1 MSTKEDLKKLADYI
15 FPNAKD
21 WKEFVEKYPKRNL
34 KEGAEVTRFAPSPT
48 GFIHIGGLYTA
59 IITEKIANETDGVFI
74 LRIEDTD
81 QKREVKDGIE
91 GIINSLNDFDI
102 HPDEGAVCIKD
113 GEIVEKG
120 NYGTYIQSKRKDIY
134 QAFAKKLLE
143 EGLAYPCFMT
153 EEEMNEVRTLQA
165 ANKEPIGIYGRWAK
179 YRNIEPDE
187 AIKLIEEGF
196 EPVIRLKSPG
206 QMDKKIVHNDLIKGK
221 VEFPENILDIVIIK
235 KDGLPTYHFA
245 HAIDDHFMDVT
256 MITRSDEWLPS
267 VPLHLQLFDVLGFE
281 RLKYA
286 HIAPLLKL
294 DNGNRRKL
302 SKRKDPESA
311 ASYYKEEGIP
321 VNAVKEYLY
330 NIINPSFEMWR
341 KENENIPL
349 SEFEIDITKM
359 NVSGA
364 LFDMTKLLNVSK
376 DIVARLNKDE
386 VYNYVLNW
394 AKEYDL
400 ELFNL
405 LNDNKE
411 YSLEILNIEREN
423 GRRKDIAKWSDVKDS
438 IWYMYKEEFDK
449 NILDISNYEF
459 KEELSKDKKSEIEN
473 IVKTYVDK
481 YLDFDDDKKEWFDKI
496 KELSFEF
503 GYAKEIKEFKKNKEA
518 YKGHVGDVSGYI
530 RVVLTSKSQTPDLYE
545 IIKVLKKEE
554 VIRRINK
561 FVNL

>member
-1 MSTKEDLKKLADYI
+1 MNTKEDFKRLAEYI
-15 FPNAKD
+15 FPNAKN
-21 WKEFVEKYPKRNL
+21 WEEYILKYPKREL
-34 KEGAEVTRFAPSPT
+34 KEGSEVTRFAPSPT

-59 IITEKIANETDGVFI
+59 IISEKIAKETDGVFI

-81 QKREVKDGIE
+81 QKREVENGIE
-91 GIINSLNDFDI
+91 EIINSLKDFNI
-102 HPDEGAVCIKD
+102 FPDEGPLDFKD
-113 GEIVEKG
+113 GEISEKG
-120 NYGTYIQSKRKDIY
+120 NYGTYIQSKRKEIY
-134 QAFAKKLLE
+134 EAFAKKLLS

-179 YRNIEPDE
+179 YRDMDVDE
-187 AIKLIEEGF
+187 AIKLMEEGL
-196 EPVIRLKSPG
+196 EHVIRLKSPG

-245 HAIDDHFMDVT
+245 HAIDDHFMGVT

-321 VNAVKEYLY
+321 VDAVKEYLY

-341 KENENIPL
+341 KENEDKPL
-349 SEFEIDITKM
+349 SEFKIDITKM

-386 VYNYVLNW
+386 VYNYTLKW
-394 AKEYDL
+394 ASIYDKELYDL
-400 ELFNL
+400 
-405 LNDNKE
+405 LNNNKE
-411 YSLEILNIEREN
+411 YSLEILNIERES

-438 IWYMYKEEFDK
+438 IIYMYPDEFEK
-449 NILDISNYEF
+449 NVKTIEDYEF
-459 KEELSKDKKSEIEN
+459 KEELSKEKKSEIEN
-473 IVKTYVDK
+473 IVKTYIDK
-481 YLDFDDDKKEWFDKI
+481 YLDFNDDKETWFNKI

-530 RVVLTSKSQTPDLYE
+530 RVVLTGKSRTPDLYE
-545 IIKVLKKEE
+545 IIKVLKKDETTKR
-554 VIRRINK
+554 VDKFIN
-561 FVNL
+561 L